1 MATAGTDARID
12 TKLFTSTADTCAA
25 IAKELENCFQDWA
38 KVMQGLR
45 GSWQGDTSDDIK
57 GIVDSVLRSR
67 DELLRSLASYKG
79 VLYEMAGIY
88 DKTEKTIQETR
99 KSLKFDRAMR

>member
-12 TKLFTSTADTCAA
+12 TKLFISTADTCAA
-25 IAKELENCFQDWA
+25 IAKEIDGCFQEWA

-45 GSWQGDTSDDIK
+45 GSWQGETSDDLK

-67 DELLRSLASYKG
+67 EELLRSLANYKG

-88 DKTEKTIQETR
+88 DKTEKNIQETS